1 VSLLLVLPL
10 LLLLLLLVAYL
21 ITAYVVSGLIVH
33 LDRQPVPKTP
43 LDYGL
48 DFEAVTFRTEDGV
61 DLKGWLIPGKAARL
75 VIMTHVG
82 GLTKYGSVA
91 GFRSLGKLYD
101 KEIEFLKTARHL
113 HDAGYSVLTFDLRN
127 HGESG
132 PSPNRGMSSVGTD
145 EYRDVVAALD
155 FVRGREE
162 LRHLPIGFVSFCA
175 GANST
180 IIAMS
185 KRPEAFGNVRCLCL
199 VQPISQEVFIRTYIG
214 RLSIP
219 LVARLLLPAIK
230 GCIRLRG
237 SHPLEAMSPRE
248 QAKDLRVPT
257 LFVQAIHDPW
267 TDLTDILG
275 MFEATPVAKEF
286 FWIEHTRHRF
296 ESYSYFQDKPEKML
310 DWLHRQL
317 DGASLEPRRQRDNHV
332 RVLAASD
339 EQG

>member
-1 VSLLLVLPL
+1 MLLPLLVLPS
-10 LLLLLLLVAYL
+10 LLVAYL
-21 ITAYVVSGLIVH
+21 ITAYVISGLIVH

-43 LDYGL
+43 RDYGL
-48 DFEAVTFRTEDGV
+48 DFEPVTFRTEDGV
-61 DLKGWLIPGKAARL
+61 DLKGWLIPGKAAKL

-91 GFRSLGKLYD
+91 SFHSLGKLYD
-101 KEIEFLKTARHL
+101 KEIEFIKTARHL

-132 PSPNRGMSSVGTD
+132 QSPNRGMSSVGTD

-155 FVRGREE
+155 FVRGRED
-162 LRHLPIGFVSFCA
+162 LRELPIGFVSFCA

-185 KRPEAFGNVRCLCL
+185 ERPEVFGNVRCLFL

-230 GCIRLRG
+230 WCVRLRG
-237 SHPLEAMSPRE
+237 AHPLETMSPKE

-275 MFEATPVAKEF
+275 MFEATPAAKEF

-310 DWLHRQL
+310 GWLSRQL
-317 DGASLEPRRQRDNHV
+317 N
-332 RVLAASD
+332 
-339 EQG
+339 